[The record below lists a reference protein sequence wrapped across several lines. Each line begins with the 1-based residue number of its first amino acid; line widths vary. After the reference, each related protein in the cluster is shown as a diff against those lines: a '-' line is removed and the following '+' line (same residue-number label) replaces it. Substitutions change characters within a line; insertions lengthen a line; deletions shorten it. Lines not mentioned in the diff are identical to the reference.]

1 MITLDVS
8 NEEPVNSTG
17 FFILKL
23 DRDYPPELWEF
34 IHEAIADRLAHMNL
48 KGSVECSITGQ
59 SITIQKQH
67 LGKL

>member
-8 NEEPVNSTG
+8 NEEPVQSIG

-23 DRDYPPELWEF
+23 DREYPTELWEF
-34 IHEAIADRLAHMNL
+34 VHDAIIDKLAHMNL

-59 SITIQKQH
+59 SITINKQRI
-67 LGKL
+67 GKL